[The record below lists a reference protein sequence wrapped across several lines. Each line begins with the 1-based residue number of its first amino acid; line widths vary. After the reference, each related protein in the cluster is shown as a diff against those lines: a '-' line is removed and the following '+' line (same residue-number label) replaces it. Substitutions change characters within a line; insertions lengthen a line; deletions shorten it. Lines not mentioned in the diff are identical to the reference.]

1 MVLDLSLDGEL
12 ELLTEPD
19 DAISCERRGVTSIER
34 EVDREVER
42 LIGRESRLRDTGLE
56 LESDPERGL
65 DARGVM
71 SAEVESGMLEE
82 LERAL
87 PRARVVFAP
96 FFDLRFLRGL
106 FEPDESN
113 FRLELDAIFFL
124 NPSSCQLHQSTYV
137 SRFRIA

>member
-1 MVLDLSLDGEL
+1 
-12 ELLTEPD
+12 
-19 DAISCERRGVTSIER
+19 
-34 EVDREVER
+34 
-42 LIGRESRLRDTGLE
+42 
-56 LESDPERGL
+56 
-65 DARGVM
+65 M